1 VRALFADVRPSHLL
15 HAAWRSLHGDVMQSP
30 ANIEWLAASLSLIR
44 AFQESGGLRVA
55 VVGSSA
61 EYDWTDGIC
70 RNGVTPMK
78 PATIYGS
85 CKLALHVAL
94 EAFARVT
101 GLSFVW
107 PRVFFVY
114 GPGEHD
120 SRLVASVV
128 KALLEGK
135 PAECTEG
142 RQVRDYVY
150 VGDVAAGLVAAL
162 ESEYDGAVDLA
173 SGTGVA
179 VGDLVS
185 RVACALD
192 RTDLLR
198 MGARPSRDN
207 FPLVLGDPTEARAL
221 LGWSP
226 RTSIADGIAAT
237 IAWGRVAF
245 APIGSIQK
253 SGSIT

>member
-15 HAAWRSLHGDVMQSP
+15 HAAWRSVHGDVMQSP
-30 ANIEWLAASLSLIR
+30 ANVEWLAASLSLMR

-61 EYDWTDGIC
+61 GYDWTDGIC

-78 PATIYGS
+78 PATIYGA

-107 PRVFFVY
+107 PRVSFVY

-135 PAECTEG
+135 PPECTEG
-142 RQVRDYVY
+142 RQMRDYAY

-162 ESEYDGAVDLA
+162 ESEYNGAVDLA
-173 SGTGVA
+173 SGRGIV
-179 VGDLVS
+179 VRDLVS

-198 MGARPSRDN
+198 LGRPPIARQFSPGA
-207 FPLVLGDPTEARAL
+207 
-221 LGWSP
+221 
-226 RTSIADGIAAT
+226 
-237 IAWGRVAF
+237 
-245 APIGSIQK
+245 Q
-253 SGSIT
+253 